1 MSLPFC
7 PRCNKAIT
15 ENAVYCPFCGYK
27 IKGDQSFEDIL
38 KAEIKRVKRWRLIG
52 VLEILIGGL
61 SACMSIIPE
70 NMILMGLLY
79 GLGFGLIISGTAI
92 FAYYD
97 YRTTKLT
104 RHLKRNTLSL
114 AS

>member
-1 MSLPFC
+1 M
-7 PRCNKAIT
+7 
-15 ENAVYCPFCGYK
+15 YCPYCGYK
-27 IKGDQSFEDIL
+27 IKGNEGFESKL

-61 SACMSIIPE
+61 SACMSMLPE
-70 NMILMGLLY
+70 NTILTDLLY
-79 GLGFGLIISGTAI
+79 GLGFGLVISGTAI

-104 RHLKRNTLSL
+104 RILKGIP
-114 AS
+114 